1 MKRRFL
7 LIILMVLVMLI
18 AGCSS
23 HKKYHSKDMPDPGAY
38 NAHFGDMDANGDD
51 LVNWKEFKAH
61 FENAEQKVFDA
72 VDLNQDGSID
82 HDEWHAFKAAHGLKH
97 HE

>member
-7 LIILMVLVMLI
+7 LMGFMVLIMLT

-23 HKKYHSKDMPDPGAY
+23 HKQFHSTDMPDPQAF
-38 NAHFGDMDANGDD
+38 NAHFGGMDTSGDG
-51 LVNWKEFKAH
+51 LVSWEEFESY
-61 FENAEQKVFDA
+61 FDNAEQKVFDA
-72 VDLNQDGSID
+72 VDLNQDGSVD

>member
-7 LIILMVLVMLI
+7 LMIFMVLFVLT

-23 HKKYHSKDMPDPGAY
+23 HKQFHSTDMPDPQAF
-38 NAHFGDMDANGDD
+38 NAHFGDMDTSGDG
-51 LVNWKEFKAH
+51 LVSWEEFESY
-61 FENAEQKVFDA
+61 FDNAEQKVFDA
-72 VDLNQDGSID
+72 VDLNQDGRID